1 MSQIAH
7 LIKTFTPAVT
17 PAQAGAY
24 THHCAQDVAGCGIS
38 RLTLDRMAPG
48 LRRGDVGG
56 LA

>member
-1 MSQIAH
+1 MNQITP

-38 RLTLDRMAPG
+38 CLSLDRMGPG